1 MPVQC
6 HRERGLVKTGYNTV
20 ARRQG
25 APLTLMASIF
35 YAKSPAK
42 LLSWREIE
50 LFLRWG
56 QEDDASMGAW
66 ITISVPLPGSEVISR
81 LHPIRFRRS

>member
-1 MPVQC
+1 MLVKC

-35 YAKSPAK
+35 YAKSPANSK
-42 LLSWREIE
+42 VWREIE
-50 LFLRWG
+50 LFLR
-56 QEDDASMGAW
+56 
-66 ITISVPLPGSEVISR
+66 
-81 LHPIRFRRS
+81 

>member
-1 MPVQC
+1 MLVKC

-50 LFLRWG
+50 LFLR
-56 QEDDASMGAW
+56 
-66 ITISVPLPGSEVISR
+66 
-81 LHPIRFRRS
+81 